1 MCLGVFRSYRCEC
14 VVCATFWR
22 CSATL
27 AQVFWGLEDPR
38 EREYAACATFRRC
51 FRGPDVFGLS
61 PQVSM
66 CGLRDVSEVF
76 GGSGPCVWGL
86 EGPCEWEDAV
96 CATFRGCF
104 AESRHV
110 SMRLPLQARMCRLRD
125 VSVVFLKVQMCS
137 EVFVATGVDVWF
149 ARRLRGVRR
158 IRPKCLGLGRFLR
171 AGICGLRDASGVFC
185 RIQTCLEAFALYK
198 PECIV
203 CVTFPRCFLWR

>member
-1 MCLGVFRSYRCEC
+1 VSFARRFGGVRRLSPKCFGTWKICWDASASTSQNMAFARRFGGVSLKVQMCLGVFCSYRCEC

-61 PQVSM
+61 PQVIM
-66 CGLRDVSEVF
+66 CRLRDVLEVS

-96 CATFRGCF
+96 CAMFRVCF
-104 AESRHV
+104 AESGHV

-125 VSVVFLKVQMCS
+125 VSEVFL
-137 EVFVATGVDVWF
+137 
-149 ARRLRGVRR
+149 
-158 IRPKCLGLGRFLR
+158 
-171 AGICGLRDASGVFC
+171 
-185 RIQTCLEAFALYK
+185 
-198 PECIV
+198 
-203 CVTFPRCFLWR
+203 